1 MAQPQLEAE
10 IGWLRAEVYG
20 YDAEVPCRRL
30 TAFDRYSER
39 A

>member
-1 MAQPQLEAE
+1 MAQAQLEPE
-10 IGWLRAEVYG
+10 ISWLRTEVYG
-20 YDAEVPCRRL
+20 YEAEVPCRRL